1 MPKGASGYQYAWV
14 HWPIDYILITIEVH
28 VMGYLKFNTRV
39 PVLFLFYSLK
49 MTVHAKMKCHDG
61 ECTSWYLSLIRQ
73 HFRYTTTPFLNTVG
87 RLYF

>member
-1 MPKGASGYQYAWV
+1 MPEGASGYQHACV

-49 MTVHAKMKCHDG
+49 MTVHAK
-61 ECTSWYLSLIRQ
+61 
-73 HFRYTTTPFLNTVG
+73 
-87 RLYF
+87 